1 MNTPATYGDEL
12 VLALIGLIDPV
23 AKHGEDVD
31 RALLAEK
38 LRDLAEGLEQAD
50 DDEALADDEIKIIN
64 SDRPAFGIEPELQ
77 PFLNAVEWRMED
89 APPPMAEN
97 TFPYTEVHGRRLWL
111 TNAVVALRYAFDC
124 ARPTAGGRS

>member
-1 MNTPATYGDEL
+1 MNTPATYGNEL
-12 VLALIGLIDPV
+12 VRALIELIDPV

-31 RALLAEK
+31 RARLAEK
-38 LRDLAEGLEQAD
+38 LRDLAEGLEQGD

-89 APPPMAEN
+89 VPPPMAEN
-97 TFPYTEVHGRRLWL
+97 TFPYAEVNGRRLWL

>member
-12 VLALIGLIDPV
+12 VLALIELIDPV

-31 RALLAEK
+31 RARLAEK
-38 LRDLAEGLEQAD
+38 LRDLAEGLEQGD

-89 APPPMAEN
+89 VPPPMAEY
-97 TFPYTEVHGRRLWL
+97 TFPYTEVNGRRLWL